1 MGMNRIAAAVVAGA
15 LSVSALVIGATAV
28 AGTAGAD
35 PWKCESCGYPFP
47 KIPGPDDVPFVE
59 VSGWGQVPGAGNL
72 IPWGHLPEGWH

>member
-1 MGMNRIAAAVVAGA
+1 MKTIKRIAGVTALAGA
-15 LSVSALVIGATAV
+15 IAGSLFTGATVA

-47 KIPGPDDVPFVE
+47 KIPGPGDIPYWNDVP
-59 VSGWGQVPGAGNL
+59 GWGNA